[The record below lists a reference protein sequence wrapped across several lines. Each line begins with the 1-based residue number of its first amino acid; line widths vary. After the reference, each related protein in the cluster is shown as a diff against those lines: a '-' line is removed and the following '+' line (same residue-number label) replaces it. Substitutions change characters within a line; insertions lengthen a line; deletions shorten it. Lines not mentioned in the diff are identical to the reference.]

1 MTNEFLQEKVLNH
14 VPIIYLC
21 IYLFSTLR
29 YQKFVEFLPKKLAL
43 LVEITLE
50 K

>member
-1 MTNEFLQEKVLNH
+1 MHMTNEYLQEKVLNH
-14 VPIIYLC
+14 VPIN
-21 IYLFSTLR
+21 YLFIYNIEIL
-29 YQKFVEFLPKKLAL
+29 KNWWLFAKKKVAL